1 MSGFDL
7 DRHLDA
13 RRAPLEAA
21 LERSVS
27 GLETPVADAA
37 VARAVRHAVLGGGKR
52 LRPLLCVAAWEA
64 CRNADGPG
72 HGGKGEAATT
82 TAPTPSAVP
91 DALYDMA
98 ASLELVHAY
107 SLVHDDL
114 PCMDDAE
121 LRRGRPTTWRLHGE
135 DVAMRA
141 GAALIPGA
149 ALQALRAGEA
159 LGLDPEVRT
168 EVVGVLLE
176 AAGAGGMVGGQWLD
190 LRAEGRALG
199 ETELDRLHRHKTGAL
214 LTAALEMGARAA
226 GAAPATREALVRYGA
241 AVGLAFQV
249 ADDILD
255 ATADAGVLG
264 KNPSDETLDKSTYV
278 TIHGLEEAR
287 GRAAALVA
295 EACAALGEGGVA
307 SPALTSLARF
317 VVRRRN

>member
-7 DRHLDA
+7 DRHLEA
-13 RRAPLEAA
+13 RRPPLEAA

-27 GLETPVADAA
+27 ALEAPVADAA

-64 CRNADGPG
+64 CRN
-72 HGGKGEAATT
+72 GGGSAPVAGGTAATA
-82 TAPTPSAVP
+82 APPPSAVP
-91 DALYDMA
+91 ESVYDLA

-121 LRRGRPTTWRLHGE
+121 LRRGRSTTWRLHGE
-135 DVAMRA
+135 DVAVRA

-159 LGLDPEVRT
+159 LGLDPAARAA
-168 EVVGVLLE
+168 VVAVLLE

-190 LRAEGRALG
+190 LRAEGRALDAAD
-199 ETELDRLHRHKTGAL
+199 LDRLHRHKTGAL
-214 LTAALEMGARAA
+214 LAAALEMGARAA
-226 GAAPATREALVRYGA
+226 GAAPRVREALLRYGA

-264 KNPSDETLDKSTYV
+264 KNPSDEALDKSTYV

-295 EACAALGEGGVA
+295 EACQALEEGGIT
-307 SPALTSLARF
+307 SPPLTSLARF
-317 VVRRRN
+317 VVHRRN